1 MLRKSLIIVC
11 VLLILLSANV
21 FADTSYYHLDDAE
34 NGVVVV
40 TYPVEEDVR
49 YKVMLKKDDDKYY
62 YDLTSDS
69 VRLPLQMGEGTY
81 TLAIL
86 KNESGKTY
94 SYEYETTFDVD
105 SIEDNQLFLNSIVN
119 VEWNEEDESISF
131 LEELLNE
138 DMNDTLK
145 VEIIHEY
152 LAESLSYDSEK
163 FASIKGAYLPDIDE
177 TFESKLGICYDFSS
191 LLASMLRSE
200 GIQTKLV
207 MGYRADTSV
216 YHAWNEVYL
225 NDEWQIVD
233 LTLDVE
239 YFQKGYMY
247 ELFKDASFYDVHAE
261 Y

>member
-21 FADTSYYHLDDAE
+21 FADMSYYHLDDAE

-40 TYPVEEDVR
+40 TYPVEKDVR
-49 YKVMLKKDDDKYY
+49 YKVMLQKDDEKYY
-62 YDLTSDS
+62 YDLTSDA

-94 SYEYETTFDVD
+94 SYEYETTFDVKR
-105 SIEDNQLFLNSIVN
+105 IKEDQLYLNSIVN
-119 VEWNEEDESISF
+119 VDWHEENESISF
-131 LEELLNE
+131 LEQLLENN
-138 DMNDTLK
+138 MNDTLK
-145 VEIIHEY
+145 VEMIHEY
-152 LAESLSYDSEK
+152 LAESLSYDSDK
-163 FASIKGAYLPDIDE
+163 YSTIKGAYLPDIDE
-177 TFESKLGICYDFSS
+177 IFESKLGICYDFSS

-225 NDEWQIVD
+225 NDEWQIID